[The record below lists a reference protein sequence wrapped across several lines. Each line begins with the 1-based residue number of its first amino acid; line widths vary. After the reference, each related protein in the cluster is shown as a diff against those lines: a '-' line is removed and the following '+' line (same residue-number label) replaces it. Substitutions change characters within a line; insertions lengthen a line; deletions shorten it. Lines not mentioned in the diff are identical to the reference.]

1 MSLWQVNRLG
11 KAVLRG
17 AVFAYP
23 TDTIWGF
30 GCHPLH
36 RSAVQRILD
45 IKQRPVDMG
54 LILLSS
60 SLSYLRPYLDK
71 NLDKNQIDHLQ
82 QTTSQPTTWLV
93 DAGEACP
100 YWLRGKFKTIAV
112 RLTDHPFVSAL
123 CDSIKS
129 PLVSTSANR
138 SGKPTIRNS
147 IQARRQFGN
156 ELDFIVNGF
165 STGTNQASEI
175 KSLATGERI
184 RA

>member
-1 MSLWQVNRLG
+1 MSPWRINQLG
-11 KAVLRG
+11 NAVLQG
-17 AVFAYP
+17 AVFVYP

-30 GCHPLH
+30 GCHPAIASSVY
-36 RSAVQRILD
+36 RVLD
-45 IKQRPVDMG
+45 IKQRSPDKG

-60 SLSYLRPYLDK
+60 SLAYLRPYLSK
-71 NLDKNQIDHLQ
+71 GLDKNQIDRLQ
-82 QTTSQPTTWLV
+82 QVTKQPVTWLV
-93 DAGEACP
+93 DADEACP
-100 YWLRGKFKTIAV
+100 YWLRGKFTTIAI

-138 SGKPTIRNS
+138 AGKPTIRNS

-156 ELDFIVNGF
+156 KLDFIVNGF

>member
-1 MSLWQVNRLG
+1 MSPWQINRLG
-11 KAVLRG
+11 KAVLQG

-30 GCHPLH
+30 GCHPVIA
-36 RSAVQRILD
+36 SSVYQILE
-45 IKQRPVDMG
+45 IKQRSPDKG

-60 SLSYLRPYLDK
+60 SLSYLWPYLDK
-71 NLDKNQIDHLQ
+71 NLDKKQINHLQ
-82 QTTSQPTTWLV
+82 QITNKPITWLV
-93 DAGEACP
+93 DADKACP

-112 RLTDHPFVSAL
+112 RLTDHPLVSAL

-138 SGKPTIRNS
+138 AGKPTIRNS
-147 IQARRQFGN
+147 IQAHRQFGN
-156 ELDFIVNGF
+156 DLDFIISGF

>member
-1 MSLWQVNRLG
+1 MSPWQINRLG
-11 KAVLRG
+11 NAVLQG

-30 GCHPLH
+30 GCHPVIA
-36 RSAVQRILD
+36 SSVYQILD
-45 IKQRPVDMG
+45 IKQRSPDKG

-60 SLSYLRPYLDK
+60 SLSYLMPYLDK
-71 NLDKNQIDHLQ
+71 NLDKQQIDHLQ
-82 QTTSQPTTWLV
+82 QITSQPTTWLV
-93 DAGEACP
+93 DADDACP
-100 YWLRGKFKTIAV
+100 YWLRGGFKTIAV
-112 RLTDHPFVSAL
+112 RLTDHPLVSAL

-138 SGKPTIRNS
+138 AGKPTIRNA
-147 IQARRQFGN
+147 IQARRQFGS

-165 STGTNQASEI
+165 ATGTNQASEI